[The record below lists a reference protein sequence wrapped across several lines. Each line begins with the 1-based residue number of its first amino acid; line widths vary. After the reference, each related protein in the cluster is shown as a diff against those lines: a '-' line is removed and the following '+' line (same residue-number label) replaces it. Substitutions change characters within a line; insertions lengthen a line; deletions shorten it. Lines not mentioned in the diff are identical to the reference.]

1 MIVFN
6 LTCSNDHRFEGWF
19 TSLTDFEQQ
28 QKCALLNCPVCGVRE
43 VTKIL
48 HAPHVNTG
56 GIKREPKVLSKN
68 ELQQCVNIDS
78 ELLQLFDY
86 IIANTEDVGDAFPEE
101 ARKIHY
107 REVPERKIR
116 GSASTEEVGE
126 LLEEGVEVLVLP
138 VPSHRFG
145 KSH

>member
-56 GIKREPKVLSKN
+56 GIKREPKVPSKN
-68 ELQQCVNIDS
+68 ELQQCVN
-78 ELLQLFDY
+78 
-86 IIANTEDVGDAFPEE
+86 VGGAFPEE

-116 GSASTEEVGE
+116 GSASSEEVGE

-138 VPSHRFG
+138 VPSH
-145 KSH
+145 

>member
-28 QKCALLNCPVCGVRE
+28 QKRTLLNCPVCGVSE

-48 HAPHVNTG
+48 HAPYVSTG
-56 GIKREPKVLSKN
+56 SIKHEHKSPSKY
-68 ELQQCVNIDS
+68 ELQQCVNTSS
-78 ELLQLFDY
+78 ELTQLFDY

-116 GSASTEEVGE
+116 GNASTEEVGE
-126 LLEEGVEVLVLP
+126 LQEEGVEILVLP

-145 KSH
+145 NAH